1 MNCWLAL
8 LLLAA
13 PAAVIARALDA
24 SPLLVFV
31 LAALG
36 IVPLAGLIGQS
47 TEALAEHLGQG
58 IGGLL
63 NATFGN
69 AAEIII
75 GLTALA
81 AGLPQVVQASLAGS
95 IIGNVLLVLGTS
107 MLIGGWR
114 YRRQQFQPRVAG
126 QYAAMLVLAVIGM
139 AIPSLLAT
147 IGESTSPGAIVVRG
161 IELHELS
168 IGVAIILLMC
178 YAAYIAYS
186 VFGLHASR
194 EDMLS
199 QSDSRP
205 EKDEGE
211 KHDIVHKK
219 ALERE
224 VVARQQSDERK
235 PLALLA
241 TWWKTTLWF
250 PIAVLAAVTA
260 VTAIISE
267 VLVSSIEPLTHQI
280 GLSPFFV
287 GLIIIPIVGNAAE
300 HFSAITSAD
309 HNHMDITMAITS
321 GSSIQIAL
329 LAAPILVL
337 FGALIG
343 VPLDL
348 NFPLF
353 EVVLLAWRL
362 HSLHSSVWMENRHGW
377 RACCCVLS
385 ISSLRLVLSLHLL
398 PEKIALPAQCYRSRP
413 DSPCAPSVS
422 EISPPWCR
430 SCSMTCQMIHWRV
443 NEYSSP
449 LYVPSK
455 T

>member
-1 MNCWLAL
+1 MNRWLAL

-13 PAAVIARALDA
+13 PAAVIAGALHA
-24 SPLLVFV
+24 SPLLTFV

-47 TEALAEHLGQG
+47 TEVLAEHLGQG

-95 IIGNVLLVLGTS
+95 IIGNVLLVLGTA
-107 MLIGGWR
+107 MLVGGWH
-114 YRRQQFQPRVAG
+114 YRSQQFQPRVAG

-147 IGESTSPGAIVVRG
+147 IGESTRPGAIVVRG

-168 IGVAIILLMC
+168 IGVAIILLVC
-178 YAAYIAYS
+178 YAAYIAYT
-186 VFGLHASR
+186 VFGLRASR

-199 QSDSRP
+199 HSDSTS
-205 EKDEGE
+205 ENDAGG
-211 KHDIVHKK
+211 KHDIVYTK
-219 ALERE
+219 APD
-224 VVARQQSDERK
+224 VAVRKQRDERNTFT
-235 PLALLA
+235 LLA
-241 TWWKTTLWF
+241 AWWKTKIWF
-250 PIAVLAAVTA
+250 PIAVLAAATA
-260 VTAIISE
+260 ITAIISE

-287 GLIIIPIVGNAAE
+287 GLIILPIVGNAAE
-300 HFSAITSAD
+300 HFSAITSAR
-309 HNHMDITMAITS
+309 HNHMEITMAITS

-337 FGALIG
+337 FGAVIG

-353 EVVLLAWRL
+353 EVVLFALAAAL
-362 HSLHSSVWMENRHGW
+362 FALISLDGESTWLEG
-377 RACCCVLS
+377 
-385 ISSLRLVLSLHLL
+385 LL
-398 PEKIALPAQCYRSRP
+398 L
-413 DSPCAPSVS
+413 CAFYLILAIGTFFAPVA
-422 EISPPWCR
+422 
-430 SCSMTCQMIHWRV
+430 
-443 NEYSSP
+443 
-449 LYVPSK
+449 
-455 T
+455 